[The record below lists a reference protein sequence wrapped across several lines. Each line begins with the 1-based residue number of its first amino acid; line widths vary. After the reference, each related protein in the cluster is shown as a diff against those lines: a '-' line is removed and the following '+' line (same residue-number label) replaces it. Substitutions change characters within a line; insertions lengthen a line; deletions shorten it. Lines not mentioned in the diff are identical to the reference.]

1 MGQKQVF
8 LNILKDLVFNFLWIC
23 SVMKTYIICYVLA
36 QIPYE
41 GKFLF
46 LRYRPKCSQPN
57 RLQDFLIN
65 HISRTNTYII
75 PIQITNKIPWFFA
88 CWYKI
93 TWIKSWSKIFC
104 EDMVKNGSGQSG
116 HGTLK
121 LTVSQTWIDG
131 MNWYFAC
138 SSKFRTAKIYFNE
151 FWVCIVR
158 NGRGHSAHETL
169 KSAVSKEWVYKFS
182 WFFACWLW
190 GSNFWLNRHHTL
202 YLWLLNLSL
211 LQLYLLDP

>member
-1 MGQKQVF
+1 MVPESHVKLCVTEEEFLGNFFLPQKLGNGPKMDQKQGF
-8 LNILKDLVFNFLWIC
+8 FNLLENLVINFYWIW
-23 SVMKTYIICYVLA
+23 SIMKIYIICCVPA
-36 QIPYE
+36 QIPYL

-46 LRYRPKCSQPN
+46 QRYGPKCSQLN

-65 HISRTNTYII
+65 HIYRTNTYII

-151 FWVCIVR
+151 FWVGMVR

-169 KSAVSKEWVYKFS
+169 KSAVSK
-182 WFFACWLW
+182 
-190 GSNFWLNRHHTL
+190 
-202 YLWLLNLSL
+202 
-211 LQLYLLDP
+211 